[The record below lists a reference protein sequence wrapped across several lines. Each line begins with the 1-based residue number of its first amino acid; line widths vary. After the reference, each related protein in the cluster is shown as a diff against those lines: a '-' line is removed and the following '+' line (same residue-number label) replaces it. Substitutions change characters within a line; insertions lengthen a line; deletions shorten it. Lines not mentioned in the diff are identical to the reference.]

1 MCGLN
6 IQTWSINDREG
17 ILKELKPGRDE
28 DSDSLSAYKHNWS
41 SEIWHV
47 PKIQFDFLK
56 KKKKKM
62 FNLINTVYAVVY
74 VILWQTKDNTQ

>member
-1 MCGLN
+1 MTEREYWKSWNLAEMKTPTACQL
-6 IQTWSINDREG
+6 IN
-17 ILKELKPGRDE
+17 
-28 DSDSLSAYKHNWS
+28 NWS
-41 SEIWHV
+41 SEIWHM

-56 KKKKKM
+56 KKKKKK